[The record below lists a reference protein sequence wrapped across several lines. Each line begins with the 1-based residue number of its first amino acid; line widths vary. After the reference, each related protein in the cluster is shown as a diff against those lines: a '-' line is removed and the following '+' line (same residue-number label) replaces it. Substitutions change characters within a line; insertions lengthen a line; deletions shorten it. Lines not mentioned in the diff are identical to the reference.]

1 MGKLQLGGK
10 GAGRAG
16 VVDGMRRTRGRA
28 PALLLLLAAGAASV
42 GSSGCTVFRR
52 PEVTFRG
59 VAVRSLDSG
68 GAAVEAAFDVY
79 NPNSYGI
86 AVQRLT
92 YRMTVE
98 GREAGGGVV
107 EEETALLPR
116 ETTLVRLPLTL
127 DWTKLKSA
135 GWEILTFG
143 GIDYAVEGEITFSTP
158 VGMFRRPYRHAG
170 RYAPL
175 LPR

>member
-1 MGKLQLGGK
+1 
-10 GAGRAG
+10 
-16 VVDGMRRTRGRA
+16 VI
-28 PALLLLLAAGAASV
+28 
-42 GSSGCTVFRR
+42 
-52 PEVTFRG
+52 FRG

-68 GAAVEAAFDVY
+68 GAAVEATFDVY
-79 NPNSYGI
+79 NPNSYRI

-92 YRMTVE
+92 YKMTVE

-158 VGMFRRPYRHAG
+158 VGVFRRPYRHTG
-170 RYAPL
+170 RYAAFPAL
-175 LPR
+175 F